1 MSRVSRTWS
10 AAHGRPSPAVRPSP
24 CATRRPARRRR
35 GRAARRPLPAHPR
48 SAARGGPARAADTVS
63 SGPLRCRSGARP
75 GALRGF
81 LPDTATPRGS
91 LRPTRRSRDTPSAPA
106 LPGSG
111 QPVPGAGGT
120 PSDHTA
126 YQPVDRDAGR
136 VLAVGPWRRGRLVG
150 TPPGAR
156 RPTAPSVARSPASD
170 ARSGLAGRRSDA
182 AGDRSRV
189 AGSWCRARA
198 ASTPCGAVRPRP
210 AGSRANCGPR
220 PSRQGYA
227 TVPKFVQVK
236 TLTPAP
242 EPAK

>member
-1 MSRVSRTWS
+1 MAPTRHPVSSGVHRGRVAGPART
-10 AAHGRPSPAVRPSP
+10 AP
-24 CATRRPARRRR
+24 CRSARRR
-35 GRAARRPLPAHPR
+35 
-48 SAARGGPARAADTVS
+48 GPCGA
-63 SGPLRCRSGARP
+63 GCRSGARS

-81 LPDTATPRGS
+81 LPDTATPRGHFI
-91 LRPTRRSRDTPSAPA
+91 PTRRSRDTPSAPA

-126 YQPVDRDAGR
+126 HQPVDRDADR

-150 TPPGAR
+150 TPPGAQ
-156 RPTAPSVARSPASD
+156 RPTAASGARPPASD
-170 ARSGLAGRRSDA
+170 ARPGVASRRSGA
-182 AGDRSRV
+182 SGGRSRV

-198 ASTPCGAVRPRP
+198 ASTPCGAVRARP

-227 TVPKFVQVK
+227 TVSKFAQV
-236 TLTPAP
+236 TILTPAP